1 MQHSF
6 RSHQLRCSVA
16 CVLSLALV
24 VGLAACNTVSGIGA
38 DITDA
43 SEATRDAF
51 RSEPEQPKTS
61 STNDGTKPEAR

>member
-1 MQHSF
+1 
-6 RSHQLRCSVA
+6 
-16 CVLSLALV
+16 VLSLSLF